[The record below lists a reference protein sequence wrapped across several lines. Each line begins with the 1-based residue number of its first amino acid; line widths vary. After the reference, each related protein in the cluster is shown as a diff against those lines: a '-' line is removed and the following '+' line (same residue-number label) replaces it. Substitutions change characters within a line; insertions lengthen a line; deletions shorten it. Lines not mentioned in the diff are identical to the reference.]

1 MPSMNFHKRRQQ
13 LMNMVETNSL
23 IIIPSASPAIR
34 SRDIEYRYRQN
45 SDFYYLNGF
54 PEPNSVMVLIPERSE
69 GEFVLFCQ
77 ERNQTKEQWD
87 GERVGP
93 DGAMKNYGVDDAYPI
108 DEIDDILP
116 TLLKNKEYIYYP
128 MQRNDQFELKIK
140 AWINNNMMQK
150 KSIKPEIIS
159 LDHLLHDMRLF
170 KTKAEISAMKR
181 AAKIAVK
188 AHENAM
194 KAAQPNMYEYE
205 LEAEYIYEF
214 KKSNASHSYN
224 PIVGSGINA
233 CILHYVE
240 NNKLLKD
247 GDLVLIDAGCE
258 LNYYASDITRT
269 FPVNGRFSEAQLD
282 IYNIVLEA
290 QLSAID
296 EVKKGNH
303 FNDPHRVAV
312 RIITQGLIDVGLLSG
327 NINQLI
333 DIEAYRRFFMH
344 RTGHWI
350 GMDVHDVGDYKVD
363 DEWRTLENG
372 MVTTIEPGIYIG
384 SESDI
389 PIKYRNIGIRI
400 EDMVVVN
407 NESPIVLSQSLVK
420 NPTEIEVMM
429 SNS

>member
-13 LMNMVETNSL
+13 LMNMVEPNSL

-54 PEPNSVMVLIPERSE
+54 PEPNAVMVLIPERSE

-140 AWINNNMMQK
+140 AWININMLQK
-150 KSIKPEIIS
+150 KPITPEIIS

>member
-1 MPSMNFHKRRQQ
+1 MPSMNFQKRRQQ
-13 LMNMVETNSL
+13 LMDMVEPNSL
-23 IIIPSASPAIR
+23 IIIPSASPSIR

-54 PEPNSVMVLIPERSE
+54 PEPNAVMVLIPERSE

-140 AWINNNMMQK
+140 AWININMLQK
-150 KSIKPEIIS
+150 KPITPEIIS

>member
-1 MPSMNFHKRRQQ
+1 MNFQKRRQQ
-13 LMNMVETNSL
+13 LMNMVEPNSL
-23 IIIPSASPAIR
+23 IIIPSASPSIR

-54 PEPNSVMVLIPERSE
+54 PEPNAVMVLIPERSE

-116 TLLKNKEYIYYP
+116 TLLKNKEYIYHP

-140 AWINNNMMQK
+140 AWININKLQK
-150 KSIKPEIIS
+150 KPITPEIIS

>member
-1 MPSMNFHKRRQQ
+1 MNFQKRRQQ
-13 LMNMVETNSL
+13 LMNMVEPNSL
-23 IIIPSASPAIR
+23 IIIPSASPSIR

-54 PEPNSVMVLIPERSE
+54 PEPNAVMVLIPERSE

-140 AWINNNMMQK
+140 AWININMLQK
-150 KSIKPEIIS
+150 KPITPEIIS

>member
-1 MPSMNFHKRRQQ
+1 
-13 LMNMVETNSL
+13 
-23 IIIPSASPAIR
+23 
-34 SRDIEYRYRQN
+34 
-45 SDFYYLNGF
+45 
-54 PEPNSVMVLIPERSE
+54 
-69 GEFVLFCQ
+69 
-77 ERNQTKEQWD
+77 
-87 GERVGP
+87 
-93 DGAMKNYGVDDAYPI
+93 MKLALGTVQFGLDYGV
-108 DEIDDILP
+108 
-116 TLLKNKEYIYYP
+116 TN
-128 MQRNDQFELKIK
+128 
-140 AWINNNMMQK
+140 
-150 KSIKPEIIS
+150 
-159 LDHLLHDMRLF
+159 HDGQ
-170 KTKAEISAMKR
+170 
-181 AAKIAVK
+181 V
-188 AHENAM
+188 
-194 KAAQPNMYEYE
+194 
-205 LEAEYIYEF
+205 
-214 KKSNASHSYN
+214 
-224 PIVGSGINA
+224 
-233 CILHYVE
+233 
-240 NNKLLKD
+240 
-247 GDLVLIDAGCE
+247 
-258 LNYYASDITRT
+258 
-269 FPVNGRFSEAQLD
+269 
-282 IYNIVLEA
+282 
-290 QLSAID
+290 AID

>member
-1 MPSMNFHKRRQQ
+1 MPSMNFQKRRQQ
-13 LMNMVETNSL
+13 LMNMVEPNSL
-23 IIIPSASPAIR
+23 IIIPSASPSIR

-54 PEPNSVMVLIPERSE
+54 PEPNAVMVLIPERSE

-140 AWINNNMMQK
+140 AWININMLQK
-150 KSIKPEIIS
+150 KPITPEIIS

-389 PIKYRNIGIRI
+389 PIKYRNIGLRI